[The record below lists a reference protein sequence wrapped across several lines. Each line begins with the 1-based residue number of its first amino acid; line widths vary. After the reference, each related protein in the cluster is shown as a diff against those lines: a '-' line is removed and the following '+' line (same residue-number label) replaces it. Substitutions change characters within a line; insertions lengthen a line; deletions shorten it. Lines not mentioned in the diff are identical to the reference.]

1 MKMQELA
8 ALGIVELELA
18 ANEAWPAPVQ
28 QRLGEWLLRAADGW
42 TGRGN
47 SALPIGDPGLPLAA
61 AIDAVRVWYTAR
73 GLPPTINVPLPLT
86 EPVNAALAARGWP
99 ANPRVLFQTAPVAT
113 LLAALRP
120 ANDTDVHL
128 VTGAS
133 PAALGMIAGR
143 KGGLPGAAGHIL
155 SAVPQAR
162 FAELYGDSGE
172 LLAIA
177 RGTLTGDGRYFGIF
191 LVEVVPAARQR
202 GLAQLVIGA
211 LSTWAADNGAQTAF
225 LQVEERNTAA
235 VALYRRLGFT
245 THHTYL
251 TRSARPH

>member
-1 MKMQELA
+1 MKMQEGLIA
-8 ALGIVELELA
+8 PIVELELA

-28 QRLGEWLLRAADGW
+28 ERLGDWLLRAADGW

-61 AIDAVRVWYTAR
+61 AIDAVQHWYTAR
-73 GLPPTINVPLPLT
+73 GLPPTMNVPLPLT
-86 EPVNAALAARGWP
+86 EPVNAALAARGWL
-99 ANPRVLFQTAPVAT
+99 ANPPTEFQTAPVAT
-113 LLAALRP
+113 LAAAGQP
-120 ANDTDVHL
+120 HADVQL
-128 VTGAS
+128 VTEVS
-133 PAALGMIAGR
+133 PAARETIAGR
-143 KGGLPGAAGHIL
+143 KGGLPAAASHIL

-162 FAELYGDSGE
+162 FAEVYGDSGE

-177 RGTLTGDGRYFGIF
+177 RGTVTGSGRYLGIF
-191 LVEVVPAARQR
+191 LVEVVPAARRR
-202 GLAQLVIGA
+202 GLAQRVIGA
-211 LSTWAADNGAQTAF
+211 LGAWAADSGAQTAF

-251 TRSARPH
+251 TRSTRPH

>member
-1 MKMQELA
+1 MKMQELIA
-8 ALGIVELELA
+8 PSTVELELA

-28 QRLGEWLLRAADGW
+28 ERLGEWLLRAADGW

-61 AIDAVRVWYTAR
+61 AIDAVRAWYTAR

-86 EPVNAALAARGWP
+86 EPVNAALAAGGWP
-99 ANPRVLFQTAPVAT
+99 ANPLVLFQTAPVGA
-113 LLAALRP
+113 LLAAVPP
-120 ANDTDVHL
+120 ADVDVRV

-133 PAALGMIAGR
+133 PAAMRMIAGR

-172 LLAIA
+172 LFAIA
-177 RGTLTGDGRYFGIF
+177 RATLTGGGRYFGIF
-191 LVEVVPAARQR
+191 LVEVVPAARRR
-202 GLAQLVIGA
+202 GQAQQVIGA
-211 LSTWAADNGAQTAF
+211 LGAWAASSGAQTAF
-225 LQVEERNTAA
+225 LQVEERNTSA

-251 TRSARPH
+251 TRSMRPS